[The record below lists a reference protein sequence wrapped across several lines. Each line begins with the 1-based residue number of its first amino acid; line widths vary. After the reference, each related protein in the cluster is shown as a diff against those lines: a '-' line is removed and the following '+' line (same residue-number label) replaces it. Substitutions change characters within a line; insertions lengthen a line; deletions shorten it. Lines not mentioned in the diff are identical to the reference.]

1 MPQTERSAWE
11 LGSSPPGLTGV
22 SPGWRSTE
30 GPQEAIHSP
39 SPGWEVR
46 GDRVWTRR
54 RSGPRWGKVQELLP
68 QGNRETAWQEGRQ
81 CGVLARVLRQPLE
94 PPKASEWHEGVAESL
109 PRPSEG
115 HRRGRER
122 TKVHEATWRS
132 QVGCVNWWAETNR
145 KQILAADATWAR
157 WRSSIRR
164 PPAPSGSSH
173 AHKWRPVYK
182 EGKFW
187 IHWGNVSLTRL
198 RNQGK
203 WGSRERQ
210 RCVINYALCCWGLNL
225 WTVQS

>member
-30 GPQEAIHSP
+30 GPQEAIHSAP
-39 SPGWEVR
+39 ESRLGGEGRQGVGREDTPPL
-46 GDRVWTRR
+46 
-54 RSGPRWGKVQELLP
+54 GPRWGKVQELLP

-81 CGVLARVLRQPLE
+81 RGVLARVLRQPLE
-94 PPKASEWHEGVAESL
+94 PPKASKWHEGAAESL

-122 TKVHEATWRS
+122 TKVHEGTWRS

-164 PPAPSGSSH
+164 PPAPPGSSH
-173 AHKWRPVYK
+173 THTNGARCTKK
-182 EGKFW
+182 
-187 IHWGNVSLTRL
+187 GNSEFTEETSLTRL
-198 RNQGK
+198 
-203 WGSRERQ
+203 STDTRENEAHEKGRG
-210 RCVINYALCCWGLNL
+210 VL
-225 WTVQS
+225 